1 MLFRLA
7 VGTGSGEIKEL
18 DETITTAGAHGGEVF
33 GTGMKHANAN
43 TPAATAPPSGDR
55 RTVRQSLEEYGR
67 GVAGGLLFSLPF
79 LYTMEI
85 WWAGFLIQPA
95 HLLAYMAV
103 TFLLL
108 LGYNRFAGMR
118 RDANFLEVCIDSVE
132 EMGIGLLLAAVVL
145 FLIAQITADMTASEI
160 AGKIVV
166 ESMTIAV
173 GVSVGTAQLGAN
185 GQGMKT
191 GLKSDGADSADSS
204 SESLKNQTLP
214 PPSTLGQLVLAFC
227 GAILF
232 ASNVA
237 PTDEIFEIGIAASSL
252 KLFGL
257 AVLSL
262 LVGAVVLFFSDF
274 RGADRHIRRDGLFTV
289 VFALVTSYCA
299 ALLASALML
308 WFFQRLEDVPLV
320 IAISQVIVLA
330 FPAMLGASAGRLLIQ

>member
-1 MLFRLA
+1 MRLPA
-7 VGTGSGEIKEL
+7 GLGAGATQAL
-18 DETITTAGAHGGEVF
+18 DETVTTAGADCGEAF
-33 GTGMKHANAN
+33 GTGMKHADAD
-43 TPAATAPPSGDR
+43 TPIAPISPSGDR

-85 WWAGFLIQPA
+85 WWAGFLIDPA

-132 EMGIGLLLAAVVL
+132 EMGLGLLLAALVL
-145 FLIAQITADMTASEI
+145 FLIDQINLEMTAIEI
-160 AGKIVV
+160 MGKIVV

-185 GQGMKT
+185 GPDSQT
-191 GLKSDGADSADSS
+191 GLKTDATPAADSAAG
-204 SESLKNQTLP
+204 EAPHEAQP
-214 PPSTLGQLVLAFC
+214 PPSTVGQLVLAFC

-237 PTDEIFEIGIAASSL
+237 PTDEIFEIGMKTSTV
-252 KLFGL
+252 KLLGL
-257 AVLSL
+257 AGLSL
-262 LVGAVVLFFSDF
+262 LVGAVVLFLSDF
-274 RGADRHIRRDGLFTV
+274 RGAQIHVHRGGSFSV
-289 VFALVTSYCA
+289 AFALITSYCA

-308 WFFQRLEDVPLV
+308 WFFQRLNDVSLE
-320 IAISQVIVLA
+320 IAIAQIIVLA

>member
-1 MLFRLA
+1 MTSSDADRSA
-7 VGTGSGEIKEL
+7 EST
-18 DETITTAGAHGGEVF
+18 
-33 GTGMKHANAN
+33 
-43 TPAATAPPSGDR
+43 GDR
-55 RTVRQSLEEYGR
+55 RTVCQSLEEYGR

-85 WWAGFLIQPA
+85 WWAGFLIKPA
-95 HLLAYMAV
+95 YLLVYMAV

-132 EMGIGLLLAAVVL
+132 EMGLGLLLAAVVL
-145 FLIAQITADMTASEI
+145 LLIDQIHPAMTPLEI
-160 AGKIVV
+160 MGKIVV

-185 GQGMKT
+185 GADAKT
-191 GLKSDGADSADSS
+191 GLETDGKDSADSVA
-204 SESLKNQTLP
+204 EAAPQHVP
-214 PPSTLGQLVLAFC
+214 PPSTTGQLVLAFC

-237 PTDEIFEIGIAASSL
+237 PTDEIFEIGTTIPAF
-252 KLFGL
+252 KLLGL
-257 AVLSL
+257 AGLSL

-274 RGADRHIRRDGLFTV
+274 RGADRQVHRDGSFAMLL
-289 VFALVTSYCA
+289 ALVTSYCA
-299 ALLASALML
+299 ALFASALML
-308 WFFQRLEDVPLV
+308 WFFQRFDDVPLL
-320 IAISQVIVLA
+320 IAVAQVIVLA